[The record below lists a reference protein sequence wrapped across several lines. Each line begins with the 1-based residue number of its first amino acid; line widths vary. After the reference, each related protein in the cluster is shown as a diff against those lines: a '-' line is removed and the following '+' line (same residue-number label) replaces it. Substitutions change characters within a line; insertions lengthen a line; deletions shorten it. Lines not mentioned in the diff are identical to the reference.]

1 MNTNT
6 SIPATAGNDSNSL
19 ITVSEVAEQV
29 GREILE
35 SQFEPGAWAT
45 ALYQCEGKRQ
55 DAIALYTQLRV
66 RRLTKQRRVRLAKVR
81 SFESRRIVHCM
92 GDQSTRDSI
101 ARTIQAMLGNPHRDK
116 SVNYVK
122 PRLSIVWLAILFF
135 GIAGTVSSLGRL
147 FATLLPDF
155 MANQVTMFALL
166 AGAGAVCCAAIIR
179 QILPKRWIMLGWNT
193 GLVLTCNVVCLM
205 SLFLGTKLI
214 KRAIATDTVAFSAQQ
229 VSSPVKTTIVK
240 PTRTAEP
247 YLVSATTTQETGKN

>member
-1 MNTNT
+1 MNTST
-6 SIPATAGNDSNSL
+6 SSPATAGIDSNSL

-35 SQFEPGAWAT
+35 SQLEPGAWAT

-55 DAIALYTQLRV
+55 DALALYTQLRV
-66 RRLTKQRRVRLAKVR
+66 RRLTKQRRVRLAKIR

-92 GDQSTRDSI
+92 GDQTTRDSI
-101 ARTIQAMLGNPHRDK
+101 AETIQAMLGNPCRDK
-116 SVNYVK
+116 SMNYLK
-122 PRLSIVWLAILFF
+122 PRLSIMWLAILFF

-147 FATLLPDF
+147 LATLLPEF
-155 MANQVTMFALL
+155 LENQVTLVALL
-166 AGAGAVCCAAIIR
+166 AGAGAVCCAVIIR
-179 QILPKRWIMLGWNT
+179 QLLPKRWLMLGWNT

-214 KRAIATDTVAFSAQQ
+214 KQAIATDTVAFSAQP

-247 YLVSATTTQETGKN
+247 YLVSATTTAEKAGN

>member
-1 MNTNT
+1 MNTIT
-6 SIPATAGNDSNSL
+6 SIPASAGNDPNSL
-19 ITVSEVAEQV
+19 VTVSEVAEQV
-29 GREILE
+29 GREILG

-45 ALYQCEGKRQ
+45 ALYKCEGKRQ

-101 ARTIQAMLGNPHRDK
+101 ARTIQAMLGNPRRDK

-122 PRLSIVWLAILFF
+122 PKLSIVWLAILFF

-147 FATLLPDF
+147 FTTLLPDF
-155 MANQVTMFALL
+155 LAHQVTLIALL
-166 AGAGAVCCAAIIR
+166 AGAGTVCGAMIIR
-179 QILPKRWIMLGWNT
+179 HFLPKRWIMLGWNT

-214 KRAIATDTVAFSAQQ
+214 KRAIATDTVAFPSQQ
-229 VSSPVKTTIVK
+229 VSIPVKTTIVK
-240 PTRTAEP
+240 SARTAEP
-247 YLVSATTTQETGKN
+247 YLVSATTAKKTGGN